1 MPDSRA
7 EAELLKQA
15 CRGDGSAFQI
25 IYERHRSCVFRFAY
39 RMLGTVAAAEDITH
53 DCFLS
58 LLQKPQLFDPDR
70 ASLRTYM
77 CAAARNLAWKQ
88 LHRRGLESDVGEI
101 SESQS
106 NAVQDGPYEHMLSSE
121 IAERV
126 QQAVLSLPPLQR
138 EAIILFE
145 FEELSLSDI
154 AAVAQTDVGSIK
166 SRLHRARQRLRD
178 LLAPWIPS
186 GEFLMMEEIKS

>member
-7 EAELLKQA
+7 EAELLMKA
-15 CRGDGSAFQI
+15 CHGDESAFQL
-25 IYERHRSCVFRFAY
+25 IYERHRNCIFRFAY
-39 RMLGTVAAAEDITH
+39 RMLGSTTAAEDITH

-58 LLQKPQLFDPDR
+58 LLQKPHLFDPER

-88 LHRRGLESDVGEI
+88 MRFRRMQFETDESLVSRPAAFPD
-101 SESQS
+101 
-106 NAVQDGPYEHMLSSE
+106 DPYEHMVSSE
-121 IAERV
+121 MAEQVRH
-126 QQAVLSLPPLQR
+126 AILSLPPLQR

-154 AAVAQTDVGSIK
+154 AAVAQTDVGSVK
-166 SRLHRARQRLRD
+166 SRLHRARQRLRV
-178 LLAPWIPS
+178 LLARWIPAEELYIV
-186 GEFLMMEEIKS
+186 GEMKQ